1 MGCLDRTVMQCTG
14 SLQCYPTYKHFIKDL
29 SNCEFYNSLKKE
41 EEEKNKKKQQ
51 KHLNYMYLAYF
62 RNFIE
67 TTKSNQKSCFSET
80 LKTRKR
86 NLLCSH

>member
-1 MGCLDRTVMQCTG
+1 MHCTG

-29 SNCEFYNSLKKE
+29 FSRDFKSNCEFDNSLKKE
-41 EEEKNKKKQQ
+41 EEEKKQQQ
-51 KHLNYMYLAYF
+51 KHLNYTYLAYF

-67 TTKSNQKSCFSET
+67 TTKSNQKSCISET
-80 LKTRKR
+80 FETRKR